1 MDYYEFS
8 STTPSQIELYGVD
21 FTDLLNTG
29 EMISSNTPVIS
40 ISVMYGPDS
49 TPSIHLIGSPTVS
62 GNIVYQMIGNCIADT
77 CYCIRFTIQTTF
89 NQTLTVTAQLVCNST
104 CAGMLL

>member
-1 MDYYEFS
+1 MNYYEFS
-8 STTPSQIELYGVD
+8 STTPSQTELYGVD
-21 FTDLLNTG
+21 FTDILNIG
-29 EMISSNTPVIS
+29 EEISSVTPVVS
-40 ISVMYGPDS
+40 ISVLYGPD
-49 TPSIHLIGSPTVS
+49 PNPAIHLIGSPTVS

-77 CYCIRFTIQTTF
+77 CYCIRFMIQTTF